1 MMTFQHRYVFKT
13 IFKYEYCPPSP
24 ECSHWPRATPSSSS
38 STTASGLGHQTSYTD
53 QLSKMLYNSFQSLLL
68 KSTRVGKEP
77 SRLAEPHERAKRSRA
92 EPKILNSRT

>member
-53 QLSKMLYNSFQSLLL
+53 QLSKMLYNSSQSLLL
-68 KSTRVGKEP
+68 KSTLSCRSLNHPGSP
-77 SRLAEPHERAKRSRA
+77 WTTHKRMT
-92 EPKILNSRT
+92 EWTKLNRR